1 MKKFLAL
8 LLAAALALSLFACG
22 KQNDDGDKDGDDTS
36 AVQPGDIALKTENFS
51 ITMAEASYIFFQNY
65 NDFRYNNSE
74 SFDVYNIDSNKSLK
88 EQVYHDDI
96 TWFDYFKDATVSYLE
111 YILVF
116 CEAARAEGMELTE
129 DDYKTIDETVASW
142 TDYADNYGYSEDE
155 LFSLYLGEDINAE
168 VLHSYIEKETL
179 AFKYYDK
186 IIEAYNFTDEELSS
200 FVEENRD
207 RFYSINYIK
216 YTFDEDSDDD
226 AITHAAELAAITD
239 PDAFVAYIDN
249 HMNNVMEYDGGNIT
263 LDTCYVNYAAKNEY
277 SEFSKWAFDGAAQN
291 STYTEK
297 NDVDG
302 KYTVYLLTSTP
313 SLQEYRTR
321 NIRYILENVSSH
333 SSFAETQEYLNNL
346 LNKWK
351 EGEATEDSFAALAAQ
366 YSQDTATNLNGGL
379 QTNIARSSTDMP
391 KELINWLFAD
401 ERAPGDTA
409 VVKGEQK
416 YIAVYYVGEDEI
428 QWKYLARQGLTEKTY
443 LEDYEKLSEVY
454 PVTVDDDTVNGIKG

>member
-200 FVEENRD
+200 FVEE
-207 RFYSINYIK
+207 S
-216 YTFDEDSDDD
+216 
-226 AITHAAELAAITD
+226 
-239 PDAFVAYIDN
+239 V
-249 HMNNVMEYDGGNIT
+249 
-263 LDTCYVNYAAKNEY
+263 
-277 SEFSKWAFDGAAQN
+277 
-291 STYTEK
+291 
-297 NDVDG
+297 
-302 KYTVYLLTSTP
+302 
-313 SLQEYRTR
+313 LQHQLY
-321 NIRYILENVSSH
+321 
-333 SSFAETQEYLNNL
+333 
-346 LNKWK
+346 
-351 EGEATEDSFAALAAQ
+351 
-366 YSQDTATNLNGGL
+366 
-379 QTNIARSSTDMP
+379 
-391 KELINWLFAD
+391 
-401 ERAPGDTA
+401 
-409 VVKGEQK
+409 
-416 YIAVYYVGEDEI
+416 
-428 QWKYLARQGLTEKTY
+428 
-443 LEDYEKLSEVY
+443 
-454 PVTVDDDTVNGIKG
+454 